1 MGIRTA
7 WRELWRSNPSPM
19 PRPRS
24 RMYAGAQASRLTA
37 DWVTSVTSADQEI
50 KGSLK
55 RLRSRSR
62 QLVRDNDYAKS
73 AIRVVR
79 NSVIGT
85 GVRLQAQVM
94 RQRGGRLD
102 TRVNEQIEKAW
113 AEWGRKD
120 SCNTAGQLCFSDI
133 EKLAVSSMCESGEV
147 FIRFV
152 RQSFGRSKVRFALE
166 VLEADQLDEDYNS
179 PSRTPGNVW
188 KLGVELDKFGRPVNY
203 AFLTRHPGDTA
214 FPTGNPDKRHIIVP
228 AKDVVH
234 LFDRTSARPGQTR
247 GVPWLASAMQRMHHV
262 EGWEQ
267 ASVVRARASSAL
279 MGFIQS
285 PEGELDPG
293 GEVYDEQRVSG
304 FEPGQ
309 FKYLQPGETVTIP
322 DMDSP
327 TGEYEPFLRAQLRA
341 FASGIGCSYEVLSG
355 DYSQSNYS
363 SSRLALLQ
371 DRDTWRSIQQM
382 MRDQFYQPVFDAW
395 LEMAVLGGVLNLP
408 TYETEPERYQAVR
421 WVFRGYSYVD
431 PQKEINAMKD
441 AVRCGF
447 KTLADCVA
455 ENGGDLDELLIAR
468 QAELAKLDQMNI
480 ITDTDPSAVNGSG
493 ASQYKP
499 VGSIDAFGDTPAP
512 AGEEAENEP
521 DMSYEGAG

>member
-79 NSVIGT
+79 NNVVGT

-102 TRVNEQIEKAW
+102 TRINEQIEKAW
-113 AEWGRKD
+113 AAWGRKD

-234 LFDRTSARPGQTR
+234 LFDRTSSRPGQTR

-431 PQKEINAMKD
+431 PQKEISAMKD
-441 AVRCGF
+441 AVRSGF

-512 AGEEAENEP
+512 GGEDAENEP
-521 DMSYEGAG
+521 DMGYEAAG

>member
-1 MGIRTA
+1 MGVRSA
-7 WRELWRSNPSPM
+7 WRELWRSNPEPM
-19 PRPRS
+19 PKPRA
-24 RMYAGAQASRLTA
+24 RMFGGAQSSRLTS

-73 AIRVVR
+73 TVRVVR
-79 NSVIGT
+79 NSVVGT
-85 GVRLQAQVM
+85 GVRLQAQIR
-94 RQRGGRLD
+94 RQRGGKLD
-102 TRVNEQIEKAW
+102 TRLNEQIEKAW
-113 AEWGRKD
+113 SNWGRKD
-120 SCNTAGQLCFSDI
+120 SCNTAGQLCFADI

-147 FIRFV
+147 FVRIV
-152 RQSFGRSKVRFALE
+152 RQKFGRSKVNFALE
-166 VLEADQLDEDYNS
+166 ILEADQLDEDYQS
-179 PSRTPGNVW
+179 PARTAGSVW
-188 KLGVELDKFGRPVNY
+188 RMGIEIDRFGRALNY
-203 AFLTRHPGDTA
+203 AFLSRHPGDTA
-214 FPTGNPDKRHIIVP
+214 FPTQAKERRHIIVP

-234 LFDRTSARPGQTR
+234 LFDRASGRPGQTR
-247 GVPWLASAMQRMHHV
+247 GVPWLSSGMQRMHHLD
-262 EGWEQ
+262 GWEQ

-279 MGFIQS
+279 MGFITS

-293 GEVYDEQRVSG
+293 GEVYDNERVSG

-309 FKYLQPGETVTIP
+309 FKYLQPGESVSIP

-341 FASGIGCSYEVLSG
+341 LASGVGCSYETISN

-371 DRDTWRSIQQM
+371 DRDNWRSIQQL
-382 MRDQFYQPVFDAW
+382 MREQFYQPIYEAW
-395 LEMAVLGGVLNLP
+395 LEMAVLSGALNLP
-408 TYETEPERYQAVR
+408 TYETEPERYEAVR

-431 PQKEINAMKD
+431 PQKEIAAQKA
-441 AVRCGF
+441 AVRSGF

-455 ENGGDLDELLIAR
+455 ENGGDLDELLVAR
-468 QAELAKLDQMNI
+468 QAELAKLDEMNI

-499 VGSIDAFGDTPAP
+499 VNTIDAFGDTPP
-512 AGEEAENEP
+512 PSGDDAENVSEQESG
-521 DMSYEGAG
+521 DY

>member
-24 RMYAGAQASRLTA
+24 RMFAGAQASRLTA

-79 NSVIGT
+79 NNVVGT

-102 TRVNEQIEKAW
+102 TRVNEQIEKVW
-113 AEWGRKD
+113 SEWGRKD

-147 FIRFV
+147 FIRLV
-152 RQSFGRSKVRFALE
+152 RQRFGRSKVSFALE

-179 PSRTPGNVW
+179 PAKTPGNVW

-228 AKDVVH
+228 ARDVVH

-293 GEVYDEQRVSG
+293 GEIYDEQRVSG

-341 FASGIGCSYEVLSG
+341 LASGIGCSYEVLSG

-395 LEMAVLGGVLNLP
+395 LEMAVLSGALNLP
-408 TYETEPERYQAVR
+408 TYETEPERYQHVR

-431 PQKEINAMKD
+431 PQKEISAMKD
-441 AVRCGF
+441 AVRSGF

-468 QAELAKLDQMNI
+468 QAELAKLDEMNI

-499 VGSIDAFGDTPAP
+499 VNTVDAFGDTPPPSGVDAENV
-512 AGEEAENEP
+512 GEEESGN
-521 DMSYEGAG
+521 Y

>member
-1 MGIRTA
+1 MGLRTA

-19 PRPRS
+19 PRPKA
-24 RMYAGAQASRLTA
+24 RMYAGAQASRLTN

-55 RLRSRSR
+55 RLRARSR
-62 QLVRDNDYAKS
+62 QLVRDNDYARS
-73 AIRVVR
+73 AVRVVR
-79 NSVIGT
+79 NSVVGQ
-85 GVRLQAQVM
+85 GVRLQAQVK
-94 RQRGGRLD
+94 RQRGGGLD
-102 TRVNEQIEKAW
+102 LKTNEMIEKAW
-113 AEWGRKD
+113 ADWGRKD

-133 EKLAVSSMCESGEV
+133 EKLAVASMCESGEV
-147 FIRFV
+147 FIRIV
-152 RQSFGRSKVRFALE
+152 RQRFGRSKVSFALE
-166 VLEADQLDEDYNS
+166 VLEADQLDEDYQH
-179 PSRTPGNVW
+179 PAKTAGNVW

-203 AFLTRHPGDTA
+203 AFLSRHPGDTA
-214 FPTGNPDKRHIIVP
+214 FPTHNPDKRHVIVP
-228 AKDVVH
+228 AKDVIH
-234 LFDRTSARPGQTR
+234 IFDRASARPGQTR
-247 GVPWLASAMQRMHHV
+247 GVPWMASAMQRMHHL

-293 GEVYDEQRVSG
+293 GEVFDEQRVTG

-322 DMDSP
+322 NMDAP

-341 FASGIGCSYEVLSG
+341 LASGIGCSYEVISG

-382 MRDQFYQPVFDAW
+382 MREQFYQPVYDAW
-395 LEMAVLGGVLNLP
+395 LEMAVLSGALNLP
-408 TYETEPERYQAVR
+408 VYETDPERYQSVR

-431 PQKEINAMKD
+431 PQKEIAAQKA
-441 AVRCGF
+441 AVRNGF
-447 KTLADCVA
+447 KTLADVVA

-468 QAELAKLDQMNI
+468 QAELAKLDELNI
-480 ITDTDPSAVNGSG
+480 ITDSDPSAVNGAG
-493 ASQYKP
+493 GSQYKP
-499 VGSIDAFGDTPAP
+499 VNTIDAFGDTPP
-512 AGEEAENEP
+512 PEGDEAESQLGG
-521 DMSYEGAG
+521 DYGDD

>member
-1 MGIRTA
+1 MGIRSA
-7 WRELWRSNPSPM
+7 WRELWRSNPEPIQ
-19 PRPRS
+19 RPRT
-24 RMYAGAQASRLTA
+24 RMFGGAQASRLTA

-73 AIRVVR
+73 AVRVVR
-79 NSVIGT
+79 NSVVGT

-94 RQRGGRLD
+94 RQRGGKLD
-102 TRVNEQIEKAW
+102 TRINEQIEKAW
-113 AEWGRKD
+113 SMWGRKD
-120 SCNTAGQLCFSDI
+120 SCNTAGQLCFADI

-147 FIRFV
+147 FIRMV
-152 RQSFGRSKVRFALE
+152 RQKFGRSKVSFALE

-179 PSRTPGNVW
+179 PATKPGNVW
-188 KLGVELDKFGRPVNY
+188 KLGVELDKFGRPVSY
-203 AFLTRHPGDTA
+203 AFLSRHPGDTA
-214 FPTGNPDKRHIIVP
+214 FPTREPGKRHIIVP
-228 AKDVVH
+228 AKDVIH

-247 GVPWLASAMQRMHHV
+247 GVPWLASAMQRMHHLD
-262 EGWEQ
+262 GWEQ

-293 GEVYDEQRVSG
+293 GEIYDEQRVTG

-341 FASGIGCSYEVLSG
+341 LGAGVGCSYEVLSN

-371 DRDTWRSIQQM
+371 DRDNWRSIQQM
-382 MRDQFYQPVFDAW
+382 MKDQFYQPIYDAW
-395 LEMAVLGGVLNLP
+395 LEMAVLSGALNLP
-408 TYETEPERYQAVR
+408 TYETEPERYETVR
-421 WVFRGYSYVD
+421 WVCRGYHYVD
-431 PQKEINAMKD
+431 PQKEIAAQKA
-441 AVRCGF
+441 AVRSGF

-455 ENGGDLDELLIAR
+455 ENGDDFDEFLVAR
-468 QAELAKLDQMNI
+468 QSELAKLDEMNI

-499 VGSIDAFGDTPAP
+499 ANTIDAFGDTPAP
-512 AGEEAENEP
+512 GGEDVENVGEEDLGN
-521 DMSYEGAG
+521 Y

>member
-1 MGIRTA
+1 MGIRSA

-24 RMYAGAQASRLTA
+24 RMFAGAQASRLTA

-79 NSVIGT
+79 NNVVGT

-113 AEWGRKD
+113 SEWGRKD

-147 FIRFV
+147 FIRLV
-152 RQSFGRSKVRFALE
+152 RQRFGRSKVSFALE
-166 VLEADQLDEDYNS
+166 VLEADQLDEDYQH
-179 PSRTPGNVW
+179 PAKTPGNVW

-214 FPTGNPDKRHIIVP
+214 FPTHNPDKRHIIVP

-279 MGFIQS
+279 MGFITS

-293 GEVYDEQRVSG
+293 GEVYDGERVTG
-304 FEPGQ
+304 MEPGR
-309 FKYLQPGETVTIP
+309 FHYLAPGEQISIP

-327 TGEYEPFLRAQLRA
+327 SGEYEPFLRAQLRA

-395 LEMAVLGGVLNLP
+395 LEMAVLSGALNLP
-408 TYETEPERYQAVR
+408 TYESEPERYQHVR

-431 PQKEINAMKD
+431 PQKEISAMKD
-441 AVRCGF
+441 AVRSGF

-455 ENGGDLDELLIAR
+455 ENGGDLDELLVAR
-468 QAELAKLDQMNI
+468 QAELAKLDEMNI
-480 ITDTDPSAVNGSG
+480 VTDTDPSAVSAAGLI
-493 ASQYKP
+493 QYRP
-499 VGSIDAFGDTPAP
+499 ENTVDAFGDTPPPSGVNAENV
-512 AGEEAENEP
+512 GEEESGN
-521 DMSYEGAG
+521 Y